1 MDAEKEDKFM
11 KNLIS
16 QETKHAITALK
27 NIIEDKNYI
36 EEEGDEN
43 LKCLV
48 TLCLQPPKDQMRNYV
63 SRQDIISIIKHVLR
77 YKLDFSHRLDGK
89 RDILKQWQKTRAS
102 KDEELSVKLR
112 EKGNDYLR
120 IGQLQKA
127 LCLYNEAL
135 LYGNLNIIKMTT
147 YTI

>member
-48 TLCLQPPKDQMRNYV
+48 TLCLQPPEDQMRNHV

-135 LYGNLNIIKMTT
+135 LYGNRIIIKMTT